1 MEKIYHTNSHQKRA
15 KLAIQMSDKIDLKK
29 HLSLELKED
38 ILKSWMS
45 LYQEEVTII
54 KIHASKLTTEL

>member
-29 HLSLELKED
+29 TLVIRAKGGHFKVMNESLSGRSNNYKD
-38 ILKSWMS
+38 SCI
-45 LYQEEVTII
+45 
-54 KIHASKLTTEL
+54 